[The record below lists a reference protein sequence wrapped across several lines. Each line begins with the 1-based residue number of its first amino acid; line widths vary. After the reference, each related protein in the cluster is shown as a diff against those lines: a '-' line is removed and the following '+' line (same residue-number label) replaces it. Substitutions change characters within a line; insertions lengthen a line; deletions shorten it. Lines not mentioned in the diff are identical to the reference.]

1 MPAGHDPTEDEPMK
15 GTRRTQIVAGAVAAL
30 AVAGGGAALAATQLS
45 ANDESQAVVNDAAKQ
60 LGIEPSRL
68 TAALKQALK
77 NRVDA
82 AVEDGRL
89 TQTQG
94 NELKARI
101 EAGDL
106 PLFLGGPL
114 HRGGPH
120 LGFHRGFD
128 TAASYLG
135 LTEDQIRAQLE
146 SGKTLAQV
154 AQAQGKTVDGLV
166 AAMVAD
172 AKKHLDE
179 AVQAGRLTA
188 AQRTQ
193 MLADIEE
200 HIGALVNGTARPGPF
215 GGPRFRHDDDDDGPG
230 SWFEERDRDSNEP
243 DDAAFPSVA

>member
-1 MPAGHDPTEDEPMK
+1 MK
-15 GTRRTQIVAGAVAAL
+15 ATRRTQIVAGAVAAL
-30 AVAGGGAALAATQLS
+30 AVAGGGAAVAATQLS
-45 ANDESQAVVNDAAKQ
+45 PKEESQAVVNDAAKQ

-82 AVEDGRL
+82 AVKDGRL
-89 TQTQG
+89 TEAQG

-106 PLFLGGPL
+106 PLFLGGPM
-114 HRGGPH
+114 HHGGGPH
-120 LGFHRGFD
+120 FGFHRGLD
-128 TAASYLG
+128 AAASYLG
-135 LTEDQIRAQLE
+135 LTEDQLRTQLE

-179 AVQAGRLTA
+179 AVAAGRLTA
-188 AQRTQ
+188 EQRTQ
-193 MLADIEE
+193 LLADIEE
-200 HIGALVNGTARPGPF
+200 HTRALVNGTRPSGPF
-215 GGPRFRHDDDDDGPG
+215 GPRFRHDGDGPG
-230 SWFEERDRDSNEP
+230 AWFGDRDEDNGT
-243 DDAAFPSVA
+243 PSTASFNVA